1 MLLFS
6 VFDVASEIICIHMRY
21 IGITLFL
28 LVYGCCV
35 GYFVHS
41 LFAAIPVLAVSVS
54 KIGLLV
60 CD

>member
-1 MLLFS
+1 MLMFS
-6 VFDVASEIICIHMRY
+6 VLDVASEIIRIHRCY

-35 GYFVHS
+35 GYFVNS
-41 LFAAIPVLAVSVS
+41 LFAAIPVLAVGVS
-54 KIGLLV
+54 NFGLLV